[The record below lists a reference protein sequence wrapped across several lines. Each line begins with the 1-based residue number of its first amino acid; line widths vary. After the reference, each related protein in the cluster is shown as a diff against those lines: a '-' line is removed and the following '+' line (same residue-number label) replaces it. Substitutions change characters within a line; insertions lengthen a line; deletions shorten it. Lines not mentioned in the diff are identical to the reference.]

1 MAHVGLAWARLGICI
16 WGRETDA
23 GGEETV
29 PGSRGDKQL
38 AANVCTYPTLAGICL
53 WTLGMFTL
61 ESDRC
66 DSVVRTHSSVR
77 GEKGAHC
84 DKYQTC
90 NRTVLVAESLQPNP
104 SETSCT
110 SFCRQGWRATAS
122 SSWKYH
128 RNSLMGKDILD
139 VLGSFVNP
147 KPICCQQKTS
157 LSMLYIPSRAE
168 FPWSNWSRQDRTR
181 TLWKPRILP
190 RPPTL
195 PHQLYFLSPINQI
208 SWMSREPMWMGKYL
222 FFYLTWLLVWS
233 YIFLEQFCSGWSHLC
248 LNELTGIILWTASS
262 TISCA
267 LQGRRSLGSILDEF
281 PFLL

>member
-1 MAHVGLAWARLGICI
+1 MQEERRQCLAA
-16 WGRETDA
+16 
-23 GGEETV
+23 EETSSWLPMFV
-29 PGSRGDKQL
+29 PILHWQGSASEHWECSPWRVTG
-38 AANVCTYPTLAGICL
+38 VIL
-53 WTLGMFTL
+53 WL
-61 ESDRC
+61 ELIPLWG
-66 DSVVRTHSSVR
+66 VRKEHTVTSTRH
-77 GEKGAHC
+77 AMM
-84 DKYQTC
+84 
-90 NRTVLVAESLQPNP
+90 TVLVAESLQPNP
-104 SETSCT
+104 SEALCT

-157 LSMLYIPSRAE
+157 LSMLYIPSRPE
-168 FPWSNWSRQDRTR
+168 FPWSSWSRQDRTR
-181 TLWKPRILP
+181 CTLWKPRILP

-208 SWMSREPMWMGKYL
+208 SWMSREPIWMGKYL

-267 LQGRRSLGSILDEF
+267 LQGRGSLGSILDEF